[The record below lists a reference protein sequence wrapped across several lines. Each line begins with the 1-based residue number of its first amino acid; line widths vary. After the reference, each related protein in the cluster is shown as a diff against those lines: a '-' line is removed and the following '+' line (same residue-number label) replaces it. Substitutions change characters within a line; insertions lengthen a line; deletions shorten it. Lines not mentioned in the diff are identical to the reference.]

1 MLNLFKKITKKISGE
16 KTPQKNLVDVISE
29 EKITDYIGDKIAS
42 HDNGG
47 IWIKVQELA
56 EFHFLNVTV
65 VGTQNIKTHNGI
77 TFNFIGKDKSYELH
91 SDTKE
96 IKSENSTVSNQ
107 FVTQFSFDIS
117 EIDFDTMLTEG
128 NTIEVKNNKQTE
140 YFTIISLN
148 NP

>member
-1 MLNLFKKITKKISGE
+1 MLSLFKKISKKITGE
-16 KTPQKNLVDVISE
+16 EKPQKNLVDVISE

-56 EFHFLNVTV
+56 EFHFLNVTL
-65 VGTQNIKTHNGI
+65 VGTQNLKTHNGI

-96 IKSENSTVSNQ
+96 IKSDNSMVSNQ
-107 FVTQFSFDIS
+107 FVTQFSFDIT
-117 EIDFDTMLTEG
+117 EVDFDLMLTEG
-128 NTIEVKNNKQTE
+128 ITIEVKNNKQNE
-140 YFTIISLN
+140 VFTIIKD
-148 NP
+148 